1 MPRTTLISVVVSI
14 FFLTT
19 QTAVA
24 AGVDLAKLS
33 GWDIV
38 VPADA
43 LPSEA
48 YAAEEFRSIFAQATG
63 IDLPVVASPDRADRH
78 VLIGPSK
85 SLAESFPGFDLAAMG
100 PEDLRIL
107 VQDNL
112 IAIAGGRPRGTLY
125 GVYTFLEDYLGV
137 RFLTADHTHIP
148 KLTETFVIGPL
159 DRSYSPPLSF
169 RWSYY
174 GETNRSPML
183 AARLRVNTVGGD
195 AKYGGKIR
203 PVAHQP
209 YVWQPDTDGQ
219 IRGGTPRVFRA
230 AQRQASGRRLQ

>member
-1 MPRTTLISVVVSI
+1 MTEPQRPSSRGSTWPSWT
-14 FFLTT
+14 
-19 QTAVA
+19 
-24 AGVDLAKLS
+24 

-38 VPADA
+38 VAADA

-63 IDLPVVASPDRADRH
+63 IDLPIVTTSDSSRSACADRRQQ
-78 VLIGPSK
+78 VAGRRVSPT
-85 SLAESFPGFDLAAMG
+85 FDVAAMG
-100 PEDLRIL
+100 PEDLRII
-107 VQDNL
+107 VRDNL

-148 KLTETFVIGPL
+148 KLTGKVVVGPL
-159 DRSYSPPLSF
+159 DRTYSPPLSF

-195 AKYGGKIR
+195 DKVRRQDR

-209 YVWQPDTDGQ
+209 LVRLARSRRPNTGRSIPSILLCATASVWQTSQTTGSRPN
-219 IRGGTPRVFRA
+219 RA
-230 AQRQASGRRLQ
+230 